1 MVGIARQG
9 QPPRD
14 YLTFKDLLVA
24 LAAYRIDLNS
34 GRSVT
39 KADYISMSQFLFMQI
54 CQQGEMSIHLSQFGD
69 SATPRNTISHKRS
82 MSPTKNIRP
91 INSVL

>member
-14 YLTFKDLLVA
+14 YLTFKDLVMA
-24 LAAYRIDLNS
+24 LSAYRIDLNS
-34 GRSVT
+34 GRSIT

-54 CQQGEMSIHLSQFGD
+54 CQQGEMSIHCSQFD
-69 SATPRNTISHKRS
+69 SATPRNTVSNKRPL
-82 MSPTKNIRP
+82 SPTKKT
-91 INSVL
+91 NSTVL